1 MKIRLTIMTENNRI
15 RPSEMTE
22 EKVKKAWQVLF
33 DALLFGNENNDKCI
47 VETVEFVED
56 GE

>member
-15 RPSEMTE
+15 RPSELTE

-33 DALLFGNENNDKCI
+33 DAFLLGNENDDKCI